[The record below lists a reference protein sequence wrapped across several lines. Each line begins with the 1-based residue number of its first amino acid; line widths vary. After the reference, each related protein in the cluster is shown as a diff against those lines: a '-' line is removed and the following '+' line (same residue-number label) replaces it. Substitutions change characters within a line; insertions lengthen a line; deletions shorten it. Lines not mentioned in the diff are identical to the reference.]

1 MTRRQLSLSV
11 QDSASEPTSARADRN
26 TLSVAAF
33 VSILSIRKADK
44 CNLGLGRYRGWDW
57 FGCLL
62 TVGADNLDCR
72 LLLNIPE
79 VSANRPVHGHAL
91 GGRQQRLL
99 APLGLPRR
107 CRSPALHE
115 ARRWSGERQSRHC
128 VVGAQAPHA
137 LTIGARCIPPP
148 GSDPESE
155 LRDELPTLFRHP
167 AGCPVRRR
175 CVIANEEARAH
186 GIALLAA
193 REIDACAGSA
203 RGRGQFRHES
213 TRARAWIW
221 RLAPVYLREILELWP
236 AKAWPGAY
244 AVLGAMGHEVGDR
257 LGARTV
263 RPAAGHSSD
272 AQDAQAQESPGR
284 TIRTS

>member
-1 MTRRQLSLSV
+1 
-11 QDSASEPTSARADRN
+11 
-26 TLSVAAF
+26 

-175 CVIANEEARAH
+175 CVIANEEARAL
-186 GIALLAA
+186 AL
-193 REIDACAGSA
+193 EPGSGVLHPSTFA
-203 RGRGQFRHES
+203 KSWSCGPPKLGQVHTLS
-213 TRARAWIW
+213 LVPW
-221 RLAPVYLREILELWP
+221 VM
-236 AKAWPGAY
+236 K
-244 AVLGAMGHEVGDR
+244 
-257 LGARTV
+257 
-263 RPAAGHSSD
+263 
-272 AQDAQAQESPGR
+272 
-284 TIRTS
+284 